1 MKKTIVIK
9 DEGTMTEEQKMK
21 LCCLEFVA
29 DNPAPA
35 VWTYK
40 AMDLQNLVSTIEDLQ
55 EDPLLEGLTWKI
67 K

>member
-1 MKKTIVIK
+1 MKKTIIIK

-29 DNPAPA
+29 DNPGLA

-40 AMDLQNLVSTIEDLQ
+40 AMDLQDLVSTIEDLQ
-55 EDPLLEGLTWKI
+55 EDPVLEGLTWRI